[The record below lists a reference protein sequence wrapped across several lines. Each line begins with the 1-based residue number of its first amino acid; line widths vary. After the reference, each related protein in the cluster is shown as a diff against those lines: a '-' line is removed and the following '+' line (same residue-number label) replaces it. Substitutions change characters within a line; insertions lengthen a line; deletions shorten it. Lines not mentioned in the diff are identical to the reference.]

1 MQKII
6 KAALLVATFS
16 PATAFAQTNLDV
28 DTTTGETIVVTG
40 TRSTDPVS
48 ADRIGG
54 SITVLDGTSLDR
66 RQTRDVSDILRDVPG
81 VAVGR
86 VPGQTQI
93 RLRGGEANHTL
104 VLVDGIEVSDPF
116 AGEFDFG
123 TLIADDAA
131 RIEVLRGQQSAIYG
145 SDAIGGVIQYITSTG
160 REAPGVRGRVEGGS
174 FGTVNGAARIAGVA
188 GTFDYALSGTLNS
201 TDGAPGARGGSR
213 DLANDTGA
221 VSLKSTWSPAAN
233 ARLTGVVRYARTEAE
248 FNTSDNDP
256 ASPTFGFQIDSP
268 GTRFENEAIYGL
280 LRGELDLL
288 EGRWSHAVTGQIADT
303 ERKGFNAGGRNSGN
317 EGRRLKGSYETTL
330 RLGTGDVRHLLTAA
344 VDVER
349 ERFRNTD
356 PSGFI
361 FIERRQVD
369 NVGIVGQ
376 YELLIGERASFG
388 AAIRQDENN
397 RFADTTTYRVQGS
410 YRFDTGTRLRAAA
423 GSGVKNPGFYELY
436 GFVDGRYVGNP
447 NLKPEKS
454 EGWEIGV
461 EQALMD
467 GATTLGVT
475 YFQSELQDEIFTVFP
490 PPNFVATPGNRD
502 TESKQRGVEAFA
514 QARFG
519 DAWRVNAAY
528 TYLRARENGV
538 REVRR
543 PSHTGSLAVDWR
555 APANRGGVTLVA
567 RYNGKTIDSAFIDPS
582 SFAGVRVPLDDYVLV
597 NLNADVK
604 LTDRI
609 GLFGRVEN
617 LGNEDYED
625 VFSFETPGRSFY
637 IGARARF

>member
-1 MQKII
+1 MHKII
-6 KAALLVATFS
+6 KAALLAATLS
-16 PATAFAQTNLDV
+16 PASALAQTNLDV
-28 DTTTGETIVVTG
+28 DATTGETIVVTG
-40 TRSTDPVS
+40 TRSTDPVP

-54 SITVLDGTSLDR
+54 SITVLDATSVDR
-66 RQTRDVSDILRDVPG
+66 RQTREVSDILRDVPG

-93 RLRGGEANHTL
+93 RIRGGEANHTL
-104 VLVDGIEVSDPF
+104 VLIDGIEVSDPF

-123 TLIADDAA
+123 TLIADDSA

-145 SDAIGGVIQYITSTG
+145 SDAIGGVVQYITSTG
-160 REAPGVRGRVEGGS
+160 REAPGIRGRVEGGS

-188 GTFDYALSGTLNS
+188 GTFDYALSGTLNT
-201 TDGAPGARGGSR
+201 TDGAPGARGGRR

-233 ARLTGVVRYARTEAE
+233 AGLTGVVRYARTEAE
-248 FNTSDNDP
+248 FNTSDRVRT
-256 ASPTFGFQIDSP
+256 SPTFGFQTDSP
-268 GTRFENEAIYGL
+268 GTRFENEAVYGL
-280 LRGELDLL
+280 LRGELDVL

-303 ERKGFNAGGRNSGN
+303 ERKGFNASGRNSGN
-317 EGRRLKGSYETTL
+317 EGQRLKGSYETTL
-330 RLGTGDVRHLLTAA
+330 RLGSGDVRHLLTAA

-361 FIERRQVD
+361 FTERRQVD

-388 AAIRQDENN
+388 GAIRHDENN

-447 NLKPEKS
+447 DLKPEKS
-454 EGWEIGV
+454 EGWEVGL
-461 EQALMD
+461 EQSLMD

-475 YFQSELQDEIFTVFP
+475 YFRSELQDEIFTAFTP
-490 PPNFVATPGNRD
+490 DFVAIPGNRD
-502 TESKQRGVEAFA
+502 TESKQQGIEAFA

-519 DAWRVNAAY
+519 NAWRINAAY
-528 TYLRARENGV
+528 TYLRARENGT
-538 REVRR
+538 REIRR
-543 PSHTGSLAVDWR
+543 PSHTASVAVDWR
-555 APANRGGVTLVA
+555 ALADRGGVTLVA
-567 RYNGKTIDSAFIDPS
+567 RYNGETRDNAFIVPPFGS
-582 SFAGVRVPLDDYVLV
+582 AALVRLDDYVLV

-617 LGNEDYED
+617 FGNADYED